1 MRGGPEMSGKF
12 RENFMKEIK
21 AVDKWIAIP
30 FFLLITFSILAV
42 YSASG
47 YSSMRDFGHPNHY
60 LRRQLF
66 NVGASLFL
74 ATIVYIFPFRV
85 LKNKKFIQLGT
96 VIIFLLLFIVFF
108 FEPHLGA
115 RRWLPLPGF
124 NVQPSEFAKA
134 FVIWYLAYI
143 FSRNQRGLEYNFKK
157 TIAQPVVLVVF
168 IISFIILQPDTG
180 TAIII
185 ALMVLMIVSASGAP
199 MKYGIIFISLVLIG
213 GGGVLFLIYKFGDK
227 LPFLSYRYDRFL
239 GLWDP
244 FGYYETHGHQ
254 LVNSYYALSRGG
266 LFGVGLG
273 NSVQKTGY
281 LPFPYTD
288 FIIAIIGEELGLLGV
303 FFVLLALG
311 TIIGRSFYLA
321 SKSQDSFNSLI
332 LIGVG
337 SMLLVQSLVNLA
349 GVTGLIPITGVTF
362 PFLSYGGSSVMVVS
376 ISVALVAN
384 ASNVE
389 RKNKQRQE
397 NEK

>member
-1 MRGGPEMSGKF
+1 MSGKIHKNIM
-12 RENFMKEIK
+12 REIK
-21 AVDKWIAIP
+21 AVDKWFAIP
-30 FFLLITFSILAV
+30 FFSLIAFSILAV

-47 YSSMRDFGHPNHY
+47 YSAMRDFGNPNHY
-60 LRRQLF
+60 LNRQLI
-66 NVGASLFL
+66 NVGVSLFL
-74 ATIVYIFPFRV
+74 ALIVYIFPFRV
-85 LKNKKFIQLGT
+85 LKNKRFIQLGT
-96 VIIFLLLFIVFF
+96 IAIFLLLIAVFF
-108 FEPHLGA
+108 FAPHLGA

-124 NVQPSEFAKA
+124 NIQPSEFAKF

-143 FSRNQRGLEYNFKK
+143 FSRNQRGLEYNFRK
-157 TIAQPVVLVVF
+157 TIVQPVTLVVF
-168 IISFIILQPDTG
+168 IIALIILQPDTG

-185 ALMVLMIVSASGAP
+185 ALMVLFIVSASGAP
-199 MKYGIIFISLVLIG
+199 MRYGFLFISLVFIG
-213 GGGVLFLIYKFGDK
+213 GGAVLFLIYKFGDK

-266 LFGVGLG
+266 IFGVGIG

-288 FIIAIIGEELGLLGV
+288 FIIAIIGEEIGLIGV

-321 SKSQDSFNSLI
+321 SKSKDSFNSLI

-337 SMLLVQSLVNLA
+337 SMLLIQSLVNLA
-349 GVTGLIPITGVTF
+349 GVIGLIPITGVTF

-376 ISVALVAN
+376 SSVALAAN
-384 ASNVE
+384 AANLE
-389 RKNKQRQE
+389 QKMK
-397 NEK
+397 K

>member
-1 MRGGPEMSGKF
+1 MSGKIQ
-12 RENFMKEIK
+12 RNLMKELK
-21 AVDKWIAIP
+21 AIDKWIAIP
-30 FFLLITFSILAV
+30 FFSLILFSVLAV

-47 YSSMRDFGHPNHY
+47 YSAMRDFGNPNHY
-60 LRRQLF
+60 LFRQSI
-66 NVGASLFL
+66 NVILSLLL
-74 ATIVYIFPFRV
+74 ATFIYIFPFRV

-96 VIIFLLLFIVFF
+96 LAIFLLLIAVFF
-108 FEPHLGA
+108 FDPHLGA
-115 RRWLPLPGF
+115 RRWIPFPFL

-157 TIAQPVVLVVF
+157 TIAQPVVLVIF
-168 IISFIILQPDTG
+168 IISLIILQPDTG

-199 MKYGIIFISLVLIG
+199 MRYGFLFISLVFIG

-266 LFGVGLG
+266 FFGVGIG

-321 SKSQDSFNSLI
+321 SKSRDSFNSLI
-332 LIGVG
+332 FIGVG

-376 ISVALVAN
+376 MTVALVAN
-384 ASNVE
+384 ASNLE
-389 RKNKQRQE
+389 RKNNLLMKS
-397 NEK
+397 NK

>member
-1 MRGGPEMSGKF
+1 MSG
-12 RENFMKEIK
+12 RVGRNLMTEIK
-21 AVDKWIAIP
+21 AIDKWIAVP
-30 FFLLITFSILAV
+30 LFSLIAFSILAV

-47 YSSMRDFGHPNHY
+47 YSAMRDFGNPNHY
-60 LRRQLF
+60 LYRQLI
-66 NVGASLFL
+66 NIILSLFL
-74 ATIVYIFPFRV
+74 ATIVYIFPFRM
-85 LKNKKFIQLGT
+85 LKNKRFIQLGT
-96 VIIFLLLFIVFF
+96 LGIFLLLTLVFF
-108 FEPHLGA
+108 FDPHLGA
-115 RRWLPLPGF
+115 QRWIPLPGF
-124 NVQPSEFAKA
+124 NVQPSEFAKF

-157 TIAQPVVLVVF
+157 TIVQPVVLVIF
-168 IISFIILQPDTG
+168 IITLIILQPDTG

-185 ALMVLMIVSASGAP
+185 ALMVLIIVSASGAP
-199 MKYGIIFISLVLIG
+199 MKYGFLFIISVVIG
-213 GGGVLFLIYKFGDK
+213 GGGFLFLIYKIGDK

-266 LFGVGLG
+266 LFGVGIG

-288 FIIAIIGEELGLLGV
+288 FIIAIIGEELGLIGI

-321 SKSQDSFNSLI
+321 SKSKDSFNSLI
-332 LIGVG
+332 FIGVG

-376 ISVALVAN
+376 ISVALAAN

-389 RKNKQRQE
+389 RKNKEARE
-397 NEK
+397 NEN

>member
-1 MRGGPEMSGKF
+1 MRRNFINKF
-12 RENFMKEIK
+12 KLL
-21 AVDKWIAIP
+21 DKWLVIP
-30 FFLLITFSILAV
+30 FISLITFSILAV

-47 YSSMRDFGHPNHY
+47 YSAMRDFGNSNHY
-60 LRRQLF
+60 LLRQF
-66 NVGASLFL
+66 TNVIISLFL

-85 LKNKKFIQLGT
+85 LKNKKFIQFGT
-96 VIIFLLLFIVFF
+96 VFIFLLLLLVFF
-108 FEPHLGA
+108 FEPNLGA
-115 RRWLPLPGF
+115 RRWIPFPIF
-124 NVQPSEFAKA
+124 NVQPSEFAKV

-143 FSRNQRGLEYNFKK
+143 FSRNQRGLEYNFEK
-157 TIAQPVVLVVF
+157 TIAQPVSLVVF
-168 IISFIILQPDTG
+168 IIALIILQPDTG

-199 MKYGIIFISLVLIG
+199 MRYGILFISLVFVG

-266 LFGVGLG
+266 FFGVGIG

-288 FIIAIIGEELGLLGV
+288 FIIAIIGEELGLIGV

-321 SKSQDSFNSLI
+321 SKSKDSFNSLI

-337 SMLLVQSLVNLA
+337 SMLLIQSLVNLA

-376 ISVALVAN
+376 ISVALAAN
-384 ASNVE
+384 AASVE
-389 RKNKQRQE
+389 KKNRQIRE
-397 NEK
+397 NEN

>member
-1 MRGGPEMSGKF
+1 MR
-12 RENFMKEIK
+12 RNFMKQ
-21 AVDKWIAIP
+21 VRLLDKWLAIP
-30 FFLLITFSILAV
+30 FFSLILLSILAV

-47 YSSMRDFGHPNHY
+47 YSAMRDFGNPNHY
-60 LRRQLF
+60 LYRQIL
-66 NVGASLFL
+66 NVSASLLL

-85 LKNKKFIQLGT
+85 LKNKRFIQLGT
-96 VIIFLLLFIVFF
+96 IAIFVLLILVFF
-108 FEPHLGA
+108 FDPHLGA

-124 NVQPSEFAKA
+124 NIQPSEFAKV

-157 TIAQPVVLVVF
+157 TIAQPVFLVVLIF
-168 IISFIILQPDTG
+168 GLIILQPDTG

-185 ALMVLMIVSASGAP
+185 AFMVLMIVSASGAP
-199 MKYGIIFISLVLIG
+199 MRYGISFISAVFIG
-213 GGGVLFLIYKFGDK
+213 GGAVFLFIYKFGDK
-227 LPFLSYRYDRFL
+227 LFGSNYRYDRFL

-266 LFGVGLG
+266 LFGVGIG

-288 FIIAIIGEELGLLGV
+288 FIIAIIGEELGLVGIL
-303 FFVLLALG
+303 FVLLALG

-321 SKSQDSFNSLI
+321 SKSEDSFNSLI
-332 LIGVG
+332 FIGVG
-337 SMLLVQSLVNLA
+337 SMLLLQSLVNLA

-376 ISVALVAN
+376 ISVALAAN
-384 ASNVE
+384 ASSLE
-389 RKNKQRQE
+389 RKSKKIKE